1 MGRAL
6 VVDLIVRF
14 KRLVDVVYGVDSP
27 SIQKVVDRNKNA
39 KRVW

>member
-1 MGRAL
+1 MGRAV
-6 VVDLIVRF
+6 VVDLIVRL

-27 SIQKVVDRNKNA
+27 SIQKAVDRNKNA